1 MKEVSSLPAVSK
13 AVKNRCF
20 DIVFGELFTNDK
32 QLLIEQLS
40 EVEYLHSTD
49 FAVLKIPP
57 ITEISFI
64 INLKTSRVFNYSVSK
79 YRHLLEDVYL
89 LEVIRYRDEL
99 ISESNNQFNTSFTY
113 EDFGFDS
120 EEVRVYR
127 LLRLND
133 LTSKHLSFLDD
144 VVSWQ
149 DEIVTVVGESESVK
163 KLEFVNSENIHYYQ
177 LIDTNNL
184 VITDSFISIEATLKG
199 GLKILKTLVPTIVTD
214 TNFKRMIDYNIL
226 PVLSFM
232 NYELVNESLLLIKEF
247 PVGQYFYCLD
257 SYRRARSNIK
267 LEKWELINNE
277 IICHSIDG
285 KVAKLDRVTMK
296 LSPWQ
301 VA

>member
-1 MKEVSSLPAVSK
+1 
-13 AVKNRCF
+13 
-20 DIVFGELFTNDK
+20 
-32 QLLIEQLS
+32 
-40 EVEYLHSTD
+40 
-49 FAVLKIPP
+49 
-57 ITEISFI
+57 
-64 INLKTSRVFNYSVSK
+64 
-79 YRHLLEDVYL
+79 L